1 MSESIT
7 KVGVVTQISEE
18 VKTKKDKSGTFKVY
32 NLFVDEKKYGLGYKR
47 KLVDDANVTTGDTV
61 KVTIVKTGDYW
72 NVDSLEKVDPQA
84 TVATPD
90 TKGDP
95 EKDRPAVEPTG
106 ATTPARTN
114 GANGVQQQIVR
125 QTALKVS
132 ADMVIGFA
140 NAPTRKAAMPLDQ
153 QLGKIVAFAD
163 HFVKYVE
170 TGKVDLAN
178 VEDAKKLTEEGVVEG

>member
-7 KVGVVTQISEE
+7 KVGVVTKIYEE
-18 VKTKKDKSGTFKVY
+18 VKQKKDKTGTFKVY

-61 KVTIVKTGDYW
+61 RVTIVKTGDYW
-72 NVDSLEKVDPQA
+72 NVDSLEKVDSQA
-84 TVATPD
+84 A
-90 TKGDP
+90 
-95 EKDRPAVEPTG
+95 
-106 ATTPARTN
+106 ATTTSTPTDSRTDSTAKAPVAETPVRTN

-125 QTALKVS
+125 QTALKVAS
-132 ADMVIGFA
+132 DMVIGFA

-153 QLGKIVAFAD
+153 QFGKIIAFAD
-163 HFVKYVE
+163 HCVKYVE

-178 VEDAKKLTEEGVVEG
+178 VEDAKKLAEEGVTGE